1 MHTGLQLLS
10 ITALSSLQVRVMHQL
25 RQQYSGYGHAELLL
39 DLMQGMLLATGP
51 TLVLH
56 FLMKSQRR
64 FATQSS
70 LNGKGL
76 FKDRNWL
83 ITLPTF
89 KPECTGLLQGKDDN
103 QSRAHPIYGYT

>member
-25 RQQYSGYGHAELLL
+25 RQQYLGYAELLL
-39 DLMQGMLLATGP
+39 DLMQGTLLATGP

-56 FLMKSQRR
+56 FLMKSQRG

-83 ITLPTF
+83 KTLPTF